1 MKSHQVVS
9 SYFLTKN
16 NWLFNLFSCL
26 LKNLLNF
33 LFMSQRFEGGSQRFE
48 GGKSNLDISLMKS
61 PEMSLETRIAELV
74 SGILRSLEKALDKSD
89 ELDVGTIKHS
99 LGTAVLALVL
109 IAKLIENS
117 AGELRGAQA
126 VTTGDQQS
134 EVPATEKIKEF
145 WSWLNEYL
153 RGGSSSSSQTEVSKT
168 PESRVLEL
176 WNTLL
181 RYLPL
186 FLVFLLLHDYG
197 KRFISDIVNSEVRFS
212 DAQKKLAQ
220 QVLDELIRKSSNREA
235 LNRQF
240 LPSSPDE
247 VPNYLRQQ
255 LLSLFGIWTLE
266 GMKAVLLS
274 LPASEANFP
283 TGQESNNLRQEV
295 ESLLV
300 QFIKNPRVN
309 QRELVPITQVA
320 ETDPQMAASWSLI
333 MTHPAHGFLDVAET
347 IINQLK
353 QSNYLSPED
362 KAYITA
368 IAVGVIAGHHTPGG
382 NSGYPPV
389 DVLVKV
395 LKHCLEHL
403 GLDVDSNYLEQAKNL
418 MLFAAAFAKIIDV
431 MQARCFDERAYNQNT
446 TRPLPTKLQ
455 FESQTSDTGDT
466 ELQKRM
472 NDFLRFLDN
481 WICEEIFPG
490 LNNLNFDDHSTVSA
504 YYSIYKAILNQR
516 IPDSEQSL
524 ASASNPTRIN
534 YGSIINDLSLTLGI
548 LSR

>member
-1 MKSHQVVS
+1 
-9 SYFLTKN
+9 
-16 NWLFNLFSCL
+16 
-26 LKNLLNF
+26 
-33 LFMSQRFEGGSQRFE
+33 MSGKEFE
-48 GGKSNLDISLMKS
+48 GGKRSERDERFKGEAGFLEKDQSTYFEI
-61 PEMSLETRIAELV
+61 SLETRIAELV

-89 ELDVGTIKHS
+89 ESDESDELEKSDELHKLDVGTIKHS

-126 VTTGDQQS
+126 VTTSDQQS
-134 EVPATEKIKEF
+134 EVPVTEKIKEF
-145 WSWLNEYL
+145 WSRLNEYL
-153 RGGSSSSSQTEVSKT
+153 RGGSSSSSQTEVSTT

-186 FLVFLLLHDYG
+186 FLLFLLLHDYG
-197 KRFISDIVNSEVRFS
+197 KRFISDIVNSTIRFS
-212 DAQKKLAQ
+212 DEQKELANCRLNLLQ
-220 QVLDELIRKSSNREA
+220 QSLVDSSSNFST
-235 LNRQF
+235 N
-240 LPSSPDE
+240 PSSPTFSD
-247 VPNYLRQQ
+247 Q
-255 LLSLFGIWTLE
+255 LCKLLGIWTLE

-274 LPASEANFP
+274 LPASQASFQ
-283 TGQESNNLRQEV
+283 TRQGSNNLRQEV
-295 ESLLV
+295 ENLLV
-300 QFIKNPRVN
+300 EFIKDPQVN
-309 QRELVPITQVA
+309 QRKRVPIIRVA
-320 ETDPQMAASWSLI
+320 ETDAQMAASWSLI
-333 MTHPAHGFLDVAET
+333 MTHPGQGFLDLVW
-347 IINQLK
+347 IIDLLKNSRDLQL
-353 QSNYLSPED
+353 ED

-382 NSGYPPV
+382 GSGYPPI

-403 GLDVDSNYLEQAKNL
+403 GLGVNSNYLEKARDL

-446 TRPLPTKLQ
+446 TRPLPTELKFEPQRSDTGGTAQ
-455 FESQTSDTGDT
+455 FGSQTSDTGDT

-548 LSR
+548 SSR

>member
-1 MKSHQVVS
+1 MFGERFGGRGDPLEKS
-9 SYFLTKN
+9 L
-16 NWLFNLFSCL
+16 
-26 LKNLLNF
+26 
-33 LFMSQRFEGGSQRFE
+33 R
-48 GGKSNLDISLMKS
+48 KS
-61 PEMSLETRIAELV
+61 PEISLEKGIAELV
-74 SGILRSLEKALDKSD
+74 SEILKSLEKALD
-89 ELDVGTIKHS
+89 ELDIGTIKHS
-99 LGTAVLALVL
+99 LGTAVLAVVL

-134 EVPATEKIKEF
+134 EVPATKKIEEF

-197 KRFISDIVNSEVRFS
+197 KRFISDIVNSTIRFS
-212 DAQKKLAQ
+212 YEQKELANCRLNLLQ
-220 QVLDELIRKSSNREA
+220 QSLVDSSSDFSTN
-235 LNRQF
+235 
-240 LPSSPDE
+240 PSSQTFSDQ
-247 VPNYLRQQ
+247 LRK
-255 LLSLFGIWTLE
+255 LLGIWTLE

-274 LPASEANFP
+274 FLRSEASFQ

-309 QRELVPITQVA
+309 QRELVPIIQVA
-320 ETDPQMAASWSLI
+320 ETDAQMAACWLLI
-333 MTHPAHGFLDVAET
+333 MTHSAQSFLDVAET
-347 IINQLK
+347 IINQLG
-353 QSNYLSPED
+353 QSNLSPED
-362 KAYITA
+362 KAYIIA
-368 IAVGVIAGHHTPGG
+368 IAIGVIAGHHTSGG
-382 NSGYPPV
+382 DSGYPPV

-403 GLDVDSNYLEQAKNL
+403 GLGVNSNYLEQAKNL
-418 MLFAAAFAKIIDV
+418 MLFAAALAKIIDV
-431 MQARCFDERAYNQNT
+431 MQACCFDERAYNQNT
-446 TRPLPTKLQ
+446 TRPLPTELKFEPQRSDTDGTAQFGSQMYDTGAKKLQ
-455 FESQTSDTGDT
+455 E
-466 ELQKRM
+466 RM
-472 NDFLRFLDN
+472 DEFLKSLYD
-481 WICEEIFPG
+481 WICQKAFSG
-490 LNNLNFDDHSTVSA
+490 LNQLNPNGHSTVRA
-504 YYSIYKAILNQR
+504 YYLIYQAILNQQ
-516 IPDSEQSL
+516 IPGSEQNL